1 MRFSE
6 QTAADH
12 DFILL
17 RLERSLRIRE
27 VEVRRREGAL
37 HGEFFRWSALL
48 SAKDA
53 DAFSWRR
60 VRAESRGN
68 GIHLR
73 FEFNWALQLA
83 TQAALSG
90 FVAAFV
96 GRFGEP
102 AMIAPMLVT
111 ANVLFFAASAILA
124 RRFAVRF
131 AREVFGETRD

>member
-1 MRFSE
+1 MRFSK

-12 DFILL
+12 DLVL
-17 RLERSLRIRE
+17 QRLERSLRIRDAH
-27 VEVRRREGAL
+27 VRRREGIL
-37 HGEFFRWSALL
+37 HGEFFRWSELM

-53 DAFSWRR
+53 DAFGWRR
-60 VRAESRGN
+60 VRAESRGS
-68 GIHLR
+68 GVQLR
-73 FEFNWALQLA
+73 FEFNWPLQLA
-83 TQAALSG
+83 TQTALSG

-111 ANVLFFAASAILA
+111 ANGLFFAASAILA

-131 AREVFGETRD
+131 AREVFGETRN